1 MFFPLS
7 SYSLQVLRRRVINS
21 LCIIVTCAAT
31 GRVSVHRARAEAYAM
46 SWLSFIASRLTV
58 SIRACAAATSAIARL
73 AREAVPR
80 TPKHSHIQGLHRNFP
95 QTYPAPFTGKSL
107 TSKPLVQPEP
117 FHSAHQWPIC
127 DFSAPKPANP
137 HDTAVRDGVGAAGRL
152 VPHELFC
159 PHIADRA
166 PQACGHKSSCGTRRP
181 AAPPPYIERIFI
193 NLYQKNHISA
203 TGEHFGKAL
212 VVPVVCW

>member
-1 MFFPLS
+1 MGIIRAGFTCSATLAHVRCP
-7 SYSLQVLRRRVINS
+7 VL
-21 LCIIVTCAAT
+21 
-31 GRVSVHRARAEAYAM
+31 ARADCGVMFDPGLEQP
-46 SWLSFIASRLTV
+46 WKRGWK
-58 SIRACAAATSAIARL
+58 RQK
-73 AREAVPR
+73 AVNRRKWR
-80 TPKHSHIQGLHRNFP
+80 TFP
-95 QTYPAPFTGKSL
+95 FFYEKNPEKRRHVPIETPAPFTGKSL

-117 FHSAHQWPIC
+117 FQSAHQWPIC